1 MKIKVLVFS
10 LSFILFSCGSEQN
23 TLNKTK
29 VFNST
34 VATSLAKYKK
44 TFDAIKTEM
53 QFSSGKKANS
63 CSTYSKETKVSKI
76 AEGVNNQLVKSE
88 YLVCDV
94 LMLLGNEAYSIS
106 KFDTKLSHMLSQKLD
121 LRSFPS
127 SFGPRLDDKNYTLE
141 MIAAS
146 SLSVKSNSV
155 VYESE
160 DWYYKIELIA
170 MSDVNG
176 NKKEDWIL
184 WVTDESKDGNYRN
197 YQTLVVYDVDMS
209 KNNFSAQV
217 YPTKH

>member
-1 MKIKVLVFS
+1 M
-10 LSFILFSCGSEQN
+10 
-23 TLNKTK
+23 
-29 VFNST
+29 
-34 VATSLAKYKK
+34 
-44 TFDAIKTEM
+44 
-53 QFSSGKKANS
+53 
-63 CSTYSKETKVSKI
+63 
-76 AEGVNNQLVKSE
+76 
-88 YLVCDV
+88 
-94 LMLLGNEAYSIS
+94 
-106 KFDTKLSHMLSQKLD
+106 SQKLD

-127 SFGPRLDDKNYTLE
+127 SFGPRLDDKSYTLE

-155 VYESE
+155 LYESE
-160 DWYYKIELIA
+160 DWSYKIELIA

-184 WVTDESKDGNYRN
+184 WVTDESKGGNYRN